1 MMMHS
6 IVFALMLLTAVPSRV
21 ESDVLVTVGTKTIRL
36 STVDWHKAENEADYA
51 QNFEAKTNDPGR
63 RYQVVTIFTIPMS
76 DDRRV
81 GTQLSKR
88 EYLELFVSA
97 PGQLTVLLRVDHGA
111 YWILSRELFIGPAI
125 AGVSLPEYGALT
137 KRQERR
143 ARLAL
148 QDRLDRTR
156 HLLKNKLLAK

>member
-1 MMMHS
+1 MKNHS
-6 IVFALMLLTAVPSRV
+6 VILALVLLTAVSSRA
-21 ESDVLVTVGTKTIRL
+21 ESDVVVTVGTGAIRL
-36 STVDWHKAENEADYA
+36 STVDWHKAEDDVDYA

-97 PGQLTVLLRVDHGA
+97 PGQLTALLRVDHGE
-111 YWILSRELFIGPAI
+111 YWILSRELFVGPAI
-125 AGVSLPEYGALT
+125 AEVPLPEYGALT

-148 QDRLDRTR
+148 QNRLDRTR
-156 HLLKNKLLAK
+156 HLLKNKLLAR